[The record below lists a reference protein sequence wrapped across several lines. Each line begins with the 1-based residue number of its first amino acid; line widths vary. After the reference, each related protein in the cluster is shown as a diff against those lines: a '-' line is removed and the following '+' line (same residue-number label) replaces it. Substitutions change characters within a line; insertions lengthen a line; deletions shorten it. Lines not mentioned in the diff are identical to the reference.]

1 MILDDH
7 QVTHVE
13 LEAHAA
19 GGVGNEQFPDA
30 DGHHHADGEDDE
42 VHPVAFVVVDA
53 ALHGDDGLAAEGA
66 DDEIPLVADGR
77 GDRETGDVLVG
88 DDERVR
94 DLVGQ
99 LAEAAAQHDAD
110 FGLPAG
116 EDADQVIRRI
126 LDPFD
131 SRVHSW
137 VIFSV
142 IVSVSVLCGLR
153 RGSPPRRG

>member
-1 MILDDH
+1 M
-7 QVTHVE
+7 
-13 LEAHAA
+13 
-19 GGVGNEQFPDA
+19 
-30 DGHHHADGEDDE
+30 
-42 VHPVAFVVVDA
+42 DA
-53 ALHGDDGLAAEGA
+53 ALHGDHGLAAEGA

-94 DLVGQ
+94 DLVGE
-99 LAEAAAQHDAD
+99 LAEAAAEHDAD

-131 SRVHSW
+131 SRVHNW
-137 VIFSV
+137 VGLVV
-142 IVSVSVLCGLR
+142 IVSVSVLSGLR
-153 RGSPPRRG
+153 